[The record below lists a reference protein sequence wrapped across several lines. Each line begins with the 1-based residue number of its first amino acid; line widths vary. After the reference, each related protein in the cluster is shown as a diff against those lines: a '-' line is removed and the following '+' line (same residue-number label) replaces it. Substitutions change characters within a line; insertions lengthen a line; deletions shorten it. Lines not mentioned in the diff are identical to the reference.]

1 MAQFGWI
8 LDVFEDF
15 SILTEKQRLKPRK
28 SNSLKNFASL
38 DPQLDPQV
46 ARLVE
51 WNESGVK
58 KPCVASMSLDA
69 KHYTSSGQ
77 TLSSIEKDH

>member
-1 MAQFGWI
+1 MTQIGLI
-8 LDVFEDF
+8 LNVFEDF
-15 SILTEKQRLKPRK
+15 SILAEKQRLKPRK
-28 SNSLKNFASL
+28 SNSLMNFASL

-58 KPCVASMSLDA
+58 KPCVYKDWALV
-69 KHYTSSGQ
+69 Q
-77 TLSSIEKDH
+77 TLALVIYEGFEVRLV